1 MHQGSLIPAFLTRL
15 LTCLLLI
22 CQSPPLWLT
31 QERRSSGRPA
41 GDTSLLGFML
51 EAQQADPAA
60 VTDKAIR
67 DQLHTF
73 MLAGSDTTAN
83 TIAFCLAELAARPE
97 LQAQVRAEVFSVLG
111 SAPTG
116 VLERCACACFNG

>member
-83 TIAFCLAELAARPE
+83 RIAFCLAELAARPE

-111 SAPTG
+111 SASTG